1 MNIPDNTIKAQQPS
15 LPPLVKVSTTYK
27 LFVPRKVEEKIRY
40 LIRKFPSTEWS
51 GVLFYTHTGKFEDGS
66 LEIYCQDIY
75 PMDLGTGTFTD
86 FKMDESVVGYIAEN
100 IDLFGC
106 DTGLVHSHHSMGA
119 FFSGTDT
126 STLRAEGNDTNCFV
140 SLIVDTKGT
149 YVAALTRKI
158 KEKKQ
163 VITDDMG
170 SSYEFFGE
178 GSVSLA
184 DSQHKTISEIVDKEV
199 IEYFMLDVEIEHVDN
214 PFAYL
219 DTRFDEIQ
227 EAKRKRVPVTST
239 TINPLVIKTS
249 EEDNHSPWIPNS
261 KNPPY
266 VPSTREPLERGS
278 FGSDFD
284 EDYSFREYL
293 NNKKEVKE
301 PPLFSDDEMAEM
313 IDTSGWEPDPTIIH
327 KLICQ
332 LISCSL
338 IVSDSIDIKQWI
350 NRWMT
355 KKYKE
360 IFGATE
366 SSQFQEWK
374 EFAVEFILNQYPYVD
389 DSVPD
394 IDYDLI
400 QSKIANAMY
409 SELLQYNPD
418 GTNLYINDYMEV
430 LTRYIYE

>member
-1 MNIPDNTIKAQQPS
+1 
-15 LPPLVKVSTTYK
+15 L
-27 LFVPRKVEEKIRY
+27 
-40 LIRKFPSTEWS
+40 
-51 GVLFYTHTGKFEDGS
+51 
-66 LEIYCQDIY
+66 
-75 PMDLGTGTFTD
+75 
-86 FKMDESVVGYIAEN
+86 
-100 IDLFGC
+100 
-106 DTGLVHSHHSMGA
+106 A

-149 YVAALTRKI
+149 YQAAITRKVQERKTI
-158 KEKKQ
+158 VTKNYNS
-163 VITDDMG
+163 T
-170 SSYEFFGE
+170 YEFFGE
-178 GSVSLA
+178 GEKTANVLA
-184 DSQHKTISEIVDKEV
+184 GATENTEV
-199 IEYFMLDVEIEHVDN
+199 ENTYIEYFMLDVQIEHVDN
-214 PFAYL
+214 PLAYL

-227 EAKRKRVPVTST
+227 EAKKKRVPVTST
-239 TINPLVIKTS
+239 TINPPVIKAS
-249 EEDNHSPWIPNS
+249 EEGNHSPWIPNS
-261 KNPPY
+261 KNYPY
-266 VPSTREPLERGS
+266 TPSTRESLERGS
-278 FGSDFD
+278 FDSDFD

-293 NNKKEVKE
+293 NNKQEVKE
-301 PPLFSDDEMAEM
+301 PTLFSEDEMNEM
-313 IDTSGWEPDPTIIH
+313 IDTSGWEPDPTVIH

-332 LISCSL
+332 LVSCSL

-374 EFAVEFILNQYPYVD
+374 EFAVEFILNQYPFVD
-389 DSVPD
+389 DSIPD

-409 SELLQYNPD
+409 SELLQYNSD
-418 GTNLYINDYMEV
+418 GTNLYINGYMKV